1 MSLFTSIYM
10 YSSYL
15 LVKFEVYYNYG
26 INKSIYVHVHANFLL
41 KASTVI
47 SMWNNNIEERDIGST
62 LSSLLISQ
70 LQTNRNWQLF
80 LGTGRA
86 QPT

>member
-47 SMWNNNIEERDIGST
+47 SM
-62 LSSLLISQ
+62 
-70 LQTNRNWQLF
+70 
-80 LGTGRA
+80 
-86 QPT
+86 